1 MYPNG
6 YNEGCEV
13 NIRAAEP
20 PMIPLHELLAK
31 MSAISEDLKANAR
44 YIDSSMFPVNDR
56 NSEVCKPDGVLNI
69 YDHLKSIANELVE
82 ANDILIRIRERL

>member
-6 YNEGCEV
+6 YNEGCEAK
-13 NIRAAEP
+13 ICAHEA

-44 YIDSSMFPVNDR
+44 YIDSSMFPTNDR
-56 NSEVCKPDGVLNI
+56 NSDMCQPDGVVNI